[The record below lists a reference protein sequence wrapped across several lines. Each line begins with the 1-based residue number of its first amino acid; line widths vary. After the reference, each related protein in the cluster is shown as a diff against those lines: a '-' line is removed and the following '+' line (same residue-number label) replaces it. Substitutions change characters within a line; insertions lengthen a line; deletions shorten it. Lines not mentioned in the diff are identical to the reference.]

1 MMTMNILSENDK
13 NLWRNI
19 KKVIEKQYKGKS
31 GIYKININ
39 DNEYLAGI
47 ANRIDKKVIS
57 LINELLFEKNTDVSK
72 ILFNMSPET
81 FNLEVFEENEESI
94 KLLQNSILDLGK
106 PVIRTSLKEK
116 ELFKPPEEYRY
127 QYRANINTVYM
138 AHDKESLQQLLDRH
152 GINVNVD
159 ELYEVQN

>member
-1 MMTMNILSENDK
+1 MMTMNTLSENDK
-13 NLWRNI
+13 NIWRNI
-19 KKVIEKQYKGKS
+19 KKIIEKKYKGKS

-39 DNEYLAGI
+39 DNEYLAGV

-57 LINELLFEKNTDVSK
+57 IINELLLEKNTDVSK
-72 ILFNMSPET
+72 ILSNISPET

-106 PVIRTSLKEK
+106 PIDRTPIKEK
-116 ELFKPPEEYRY
+116 EIFKPQEEYRY
-127 QYRANINTVYM
+127 TYRANINTVFQ
-138 AHDKESLQQLLDRH
+138 AHSKSALQRLLDRH

-159 ELYEVQN
+159 ELYEV

>member
-1 MMTMNILSENDK
+1 MTMNTLSENDK

-19 KKVIEKQYKGKS
+19 KKVIEKKYKGKS

-39 DNEYLAGI
+39 DNEYLAGV

-57 LINELLFEKNTDVSK
+57 IINELLLEKNTDVSK
-72 ILFNMSPET
+72 ILSNISPET

-106 PVIRTSLKEK
+106 PVNRTPIKEK
-116 ELFKPPEEYRY
+116 EIREPQIEYRY
-127 QYRANINTVYM
+127 QYRANINTVLLS
-138 AHDKESLQQLLDRH
+138 HTKSGLQELLNDY

-159 ELYEVQN
+159 ELYEV

>member
-1 MMTMNILSENDK
+1 MTMNTLSENDK
-13 NLWRNI
+13 NIWRNI
-19 KKVIEKQYKGKS
+19 KRFIEKQYKGKS

-72 ILFNMSPET
+72 ILVNMSPET

-116 ELFKPPEEYRY
+116 ELFKPPEEIYKY
-127 QYRANINTVYM
+127 FYKYRANINTVYM
-138 AHDKESLQQLLDRH
+138 AQTKEDLQRLLDNN

-159 ELYEVQN
+159 ELYEV

>member
-1 MMTMNILSENDK
+1 MTMNTLSENDK

-19 KKVIEKQYKGKS
+19 KKVIEKKYKGKS

-39 DNEYLAGI
+39 DNEYLAGV

-57 LINELLFEKNTDVSK
+57 IINELLLEKNTDVSK
-72 ILFNMSPET
+72 ILSNISPET

-106 PVIRTSLKEK
+106 PVNRTPIKEK
-116 ELFKPPEEYRY
+116 EIREPQIEYRY
-127 QYRANINTVYM
+127 QYRANINTVLLS
-138 AHDKESLQQLLDRH
+138 HTKSGLQELLNNN

-159 ELYEVQN
+159 ELYEV